1 MRRSTERLGRPKKP
15 ESFYDI
21 EADEDEIDEN
31 EDIEDIDTDFDWSD
45 TQDSQWSTVKLN
57 DDEDDNN
64 NEDDFTF
71 DEDDNV
77 EYNFNDIED
86 TDELDE
92 MDDFDKLADDLET
105 DDPYITEE
113 ENLHN
118 SKEDKDQSDSIDVDD
133 FDDDSY
139 LEDDEED
146 DGEWSS
152 FSEDDMPSYKYEDS
166 YLDEDEDEDDEDDE
180 DDDKPNEPE
189 ESDRSEQ
196 SEDELNELEDEE
208 DELDEQEDTE
218 YTDNEE
224 NAEDENDTNE
234 LNELDDT
241 DELEDTDVENEEIEP
256 DQHDSSDDENNDE
269 EEPDLP
275 EPTKIETKTQKPDT
289 KLSAESIEEFLNL
302 DKSKYTIERGFV
314 KFTEINVQKKMN
326 DARKDTKTGLVK
338 SIREVGILT
347 PIHVMI
353 TKEYGEFLKSK
364 DKSEPYKAPK
374 YILLDGYRRVFNGIK
389 VGLDGCYATIWNFK
403 DKYYGEQFALILSAI
418 LNKTQKHSM
427 NETWELI
434 KAIRQMIPIGNRTLD
449 SLFQLENGDTS
460 KLLEIMTSDY
470 QEVID
475 AVMNGKKTIS
485 QAYNQ
490 LKKLWDEEDEGA
502 RDDKIGVSDFDT
514 EHKVVGKEKG
524 EEEEEE
530 QEERPVLTNE
540 QASEILN
547 ANQDDLTDEEVLDTY
562 KEMIKEPPVKH
573 QDPKDRKQLDK
584 DIKAETLRRD
594 GYKCTCCGSGEGLP
608 LKYALTILQSHHI
621 ISVANGG
628 PDSLENITTVCPNC
642 HTLIHTVLWNEGI
655 FNKSDFE
662 KLPPERKEQM
672 KKILKYAYADYKA
685 AKLLGKTTEQI
696 KEDNKNHI
704 KFKMPG
710 TDLRENKAALAE
722 EGIDLDEEQKRLD
735 NEASKVE
742 KQNKEEKTEEQPKE
756 ELVDKPVE

>member
-15 ESFYDI
+15 EPFYDI
-21 EADEDEIDEN
+21 EADEDEIDET
-31 EDIEDIDTDFDWSD
+31 EDIEDMDTDFDWSN

-57 DDEDDNN
+57 DNEDD
-64 NEDDFTF
+64 EDDFTF

-77 EYNFNDIED
+77 DDSENVEYDFNDIED
-86 TDELDE
+86 TNELDE

-118 SKEDKDQSDSIDVDD
+118 SKEDEAQSESTDLDD
-133 FDDDSY
+133 FDDSY
-139 LEDDEED
+139 LDDEED

-152 FSEDDMPSYKYEDS
+152 FSEDDMPSYKYEDT
-166 YLDEDEDEDDEDDE
+166 YLEDDEDDE
-180 DDDKPNEPE
+180 DNKPNEPE

-196 SEDELNELEDEE
+196 SDSEDELDELEDEE
-208 DELDEQEDTE
+208 DEQDDTE
-218 YTDNEE
+218 YTNNEE
-224 NAEDENDTNE
+224 NVEDENDIDD
-234 LNELDDT
+234 LDDIDDT
-241 DELEDTDVENEEIEP
+241 DAENEEIEP
-256 DQHDSSDDENNDE
+256 DQHDLSDDENNDG

-275 EPTKIETKTQKPDT
+275 EPAKIETKTQKPDT

-353 TKEYGEFLKSK
+353 TKDYGEFLKSK
-364 DKSEPYKAPK
+364 NKSEPYKAPK

-530 QEERPVLTNE
+530 QKERPVLTNE

-710 TDLRENKAALAE
+710 TDLRENKEALAG

-735 NEASKVE
+735 DEASKVE
-742 KQNKEEKTEEQPKE
+742 KQNKEQPKE
-756 ELVDKPVE
+756 EEEEVDKPVE